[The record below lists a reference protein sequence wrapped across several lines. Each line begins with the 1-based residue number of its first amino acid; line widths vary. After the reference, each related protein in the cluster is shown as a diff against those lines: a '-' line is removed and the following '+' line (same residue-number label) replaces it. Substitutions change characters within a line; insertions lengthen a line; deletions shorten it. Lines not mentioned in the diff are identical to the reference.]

1 MVYFQSF
8 FFTFVVLLLCSLGQS
23 LAMAQA
29 ENDIVTVVDKK
40 GYSISYFKSSIK
52 AFPPES
58 KKVWII
64 TNRQSTDTAT
74 KQRVGSVR
82 SNILFNCKFKTYSTL
97 AAIQYS
103 EPNAQGKKFFQTET
117 GFNLA
122 DDPVPEDSALE
133 IIQKQVCNP

>member
-1 MVYFQSF
+1 MVYSLFF
-8 FFTFVVLLLCSLGQS
+8 FFTFALFLSSHGRS
-23 LAMAQA
+23 FAMTQA
-29 ENDIVTVVDKK
+29 ENDMVTVVDKK

-52 AFPPES
+52 ALPPES

-64 TNRQSTDTAT
+64 TNRQSADDVT

-82 SNILFNCKFKTYSTL
+82 SNVVFNCKYKTYSTL
-97 AAIQYS
+97 AAVQYS
-103 EPNAQGKKFFQTET
+103 EPNALGKKILQTET

-122 DDPVPEDSALE
+122 DDPVPDDSALA

>member
-1 MVYFQSF
+1 MVYSPPFFLTFALFLGSHGRSF
-8 FFTFVVLLLCSLGQS
+8 
-23 LAMAQA
+23 AMTQA
-29 ENDIVTVVDKK
+29 ENDMVTVVDKK

-52 AFPPES
+52 ALPPES

-64 TNRQSTDTAT
+64 TNRQSVDDAT

-82 SNILFNCKFKTYSTL
+82 SNIVFNCKYKTYSTL
-97 AAIQYS
+97 AAVQYS
-103 EPNAQGKKFFQTET
+103 EPNALGKKILQTET

-122 DDPVPEDSALE
+122 DDAVPEDSALA